1 MSKELPPSRTAEQF
15 VVRFPAGM
23 RDRIAGVAKVS
34 GRSMNA
40 EIISR
45 LEASFTAQPA
55 GSGNTAGVLGAMT
68 TMLAKMLV
76 RTAQLLTPEQKK
88 RNPAVDVWEAVA
100 EGVVDGRGAVI
111 AEVISGLG
119 PDFDSPAH
127 TAPKNK
133 VLSSPGIIRQT
144 LKDLESVT
152 RLERGNPQT
161 VELAANKGPVKRA
174 RGKPPK

>member
-1 MSKELPPSRTAEQF
+1 MATNISQDDFQKTALRLPKDLHARVHEAAAE
-15 VVRFPAGM
+15 
-23 RDRIAGVAKVS
+23 I
-34 GRSMNA
+34 GRSYNA
-40 EIISR
+40 EIIAR
-45 LEASFTAQPA
+45 LESTFTAQPA
-55 GSGNTAGVLGAMT
+55 GNSNTAGVLGAMT

-88 RNPAVDVWEAVA
+88 RNPAVGVWEAIA

-161 VELAANKGPVKRA
+161 VELAANKGPVKRT
-174 RGKPPK
+174 RGKPQE